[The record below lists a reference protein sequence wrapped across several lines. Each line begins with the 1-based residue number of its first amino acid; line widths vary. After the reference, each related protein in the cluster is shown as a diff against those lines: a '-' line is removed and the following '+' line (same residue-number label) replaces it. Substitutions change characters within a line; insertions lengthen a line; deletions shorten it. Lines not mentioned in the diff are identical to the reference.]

1 MFMDSYL
8 IYWSSG
14 NRNLCQSPSNGV
26 CSGPDSR
33 WDNMRNNLGY
43 TVSYANKMDLAKMT
57 PKGGLSSTDYCL
69 AQTPSV
75 GAEYLVYAP
84 NGGSFTVNLSAM
96 PSSRSL
102 TVEWLNPS
110 SGAITTGGTIA
121 GGSANQS

>member
-75 GAEYLVYAP
+75 GAEHLVYAP
-84 NGGSFTVNLSAM
+84 NGGGVISNFLTATPVVKEEWFYPNNGTT
-96 PSSRSL
+96 SSRG
-102 TVEWLNPS
+102 N
-110 SGAITTGGTIA
+110 
-121 GGSANQS
+121 GSR